1 MSTEDSS
8 VPALLR
14 ALNLEPPSVKH
25 LQRVRDSY
33 TVDQRFQPVTVQP
46 TEPTQ
51 PRGDRQAPKVDRQR
65 DDER

>member
-1 MSTEDSS
+1 MATEDSS

-33 TVDQRFQPVTVQP
+33 TVDQRFQQPVTVQP
-46 TEPTQ
+46 TQ
-51 PRGDRQAPKVDRQR
+51 PGGDRQAPKVDRPR